1 MSRMHTS
8 DKGKSGSTNPV
19 NDSTPTWVD
28 MSEER
33 LESKIIELAGRGKSP
48 SEIGMIL
55 RDQHGIPDVQQILG
69 KKLTEVL
76 EENDMAPEVPEDLM
90 NLLEK
95 SVQIQEHLEDHP
107 KDNSALGGLQKTEAK
122 IRRLANYYKKEGKL
136 PSDWRYD
143 RDRASL
149 LVK

>member
-1 MSRMHTS
+1 MTRMHTS

-19 NDSTPTWVD
+19 RESKPAWVD

-33 LESKIIELAGRGKSP
+33 IESKIVELADRGKSP
-48 SEIGMIL
+48 SEIGMVL
-55 RDQHGIPDVQQILG
+55 RDQHGIPDIKQVLG
-69 KKLTEVL
+69 RKVTEIL

-95 SVQIQEHLEDHP
+95 SVSIQEHLEEHP
-107 KDNSALGGLQKTEAK
+107 KDTSARRGLQRTESK
-122 IRRLANYYKKEGKL
+122 IRRLADYYKKEGKL
-136 PSDWRYD
+136 GSDWRYD